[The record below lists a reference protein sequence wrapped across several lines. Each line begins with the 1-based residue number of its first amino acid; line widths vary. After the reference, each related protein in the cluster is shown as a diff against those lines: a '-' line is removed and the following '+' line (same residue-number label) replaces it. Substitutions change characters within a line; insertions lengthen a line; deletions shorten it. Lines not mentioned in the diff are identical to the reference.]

1 MNRSRI
7 LAAGLCLALAASGAA
22 SQQAPAQQKTSGMK
36 AEEHPIQLVT
46 LPSPGSPIVAV
57 RLLFDVG
64 SIHDPAGKEGLAALT
79 GFMVAQA
86 GTQKRSYK
94 DLLETLYPM
103 AASINVTIDREITEI
118 GGQVHRD
125 KLAEYTALLQEAVLQ
140 PAFSEADFQRN
151 KEQLVAYLTNSLR
164 SNDELLGLE
173 MLQQE
178 IFENHPYG
186 HAPAG
191 TVEGLGSLTLDDVK
205 KFYKEHYTQSNL
217 MLGVGGGYPTDYPG
231 KLQKDLAALPKG
243 EAGRLELPAL
253 PKIEGRN
260 YTIVDKQTGSVG
272 LHFGWPIPITRADA
286 DFYPLMVATSYLGEH
301 RTSHGR
307 LYQELREKRGLNYG
321 DYAYLEYYANPPFT
335 SNPTPNVP
343 RRQQYYSIWIRPV
356 VPEDAQ
362 FALRGALAEVHRL
375 REEGLTKEEFE
386 LTRDYLRNY
395 TKLWAQSLS
404 DRLGFLMESTYYGTP
419 YFIEEI
425 EKNLAKITVADV
437 NRVVKKYITPDNYDA
452 VLVTANG
459 AAVKEMLQKDEPSPK
474 TYNAAVAEEVT
485 ERDKQFIGL
494 KVKPTALEV
503 VPVDQTFQK

>member
-1 MNRSRI
+1 MNRCQV

-22 SQQAPAQQKTSGMK
+22 QAQETMK
-36 AEEHPIQLVT
+36 AEKHPIQLVT
-46 LPSPGSPIVAV
+46 LPSPESPIVAV

-64 SIHDPAGKEGLAALT
+64 SIHDPKGKEGLAALT
-79 GFMVAQA
+79 GAMVAQA

-94 DLLETLYPM
+94 EMLEALYPM
-103 AASINVTIDREITEI
+103 AASIGFNTEREVTEI
-118 GGQVHRD
+118 GGEVHRD
-125 KLAEYTALLQEAVLQ
+125 KLAEYTALLQEALLQ
-140 PAFSEADFQRN
+140 PGFAEADFQRN

-164 SNDELLGLE
+164 SNDEQLGLE
-173 MLQQE
+173 ILQQE
-178 IFENHPYG
+178 IFENHPYS

-191 TVEGLGSLTLDDVK
+191 TVEGLQSITLDDVK
-205 KFYKEHYTQSNL
+205 KFYKEHYTQANL

-231 KLQKDLAALPKG
+231 KLQKDLAALPAG
-243 EAGRLELPAL
+243 EAGRLKLPAL

-272 LHFGWPIPITRADA
+272 LHFGWPIPITRADP

-362 FALRGALAEVHRL
+362 FALRGALAEVNRL
-375 REEGLTKEEFE
+375 REQGLTKKEFE

-395 TKLWAQSLS
+395 TKLWAQSIS
-404 DRLGFLMESTYYGTP
+404 DRLGFLMDSTYYGMP
-419 YFIEEI
+419 YFIDEI
-425 EKNLAKITVADV
+425 EKNLAQMTVEDV
-437 NRVVKKYITPDNYDA
+437 NRAVKKYINPESYDA
-452 VLVTANG
+452 VLVTADG
-459 AAVKEMLQKDEPSPK
+459 AALKDKLQKDEPSPK
-474 TYNAAVAEEVT
+474 TYGATVPEEVT
-485 ERDKQFIGL
+485 ERDKQIIGL
-494 KVKPTALEV
+494 KVKPTSIEV